1 VEQPI
6 TEQSFW
12 GNITASRQTQ
22 LSVAAGTKGCR
33 NRSHELFLSFSRK
46 FSPTRDLIEEVM
58 CWLTTGGAVD
68 DIRKAF
74 EFKQPQSRRHSTK
87 VDRKV
92 DRIKE
97 DQVSTA
103 SGSQVSSSSKSAIP
117 LIVYDISLP
126 SPPPKA
132 FTKTLSASIHKIYL
146 DALRHSSVTAEQG
159 KLVIPR
165 HPLSALRAAVTI
177 YNELFRLQQV
187 EWCATNTKGFPLP
200 KKLPVFVSV
209 SSTCTV
215 LLSLLLLS
223 SSCAL
228 IMRWIDW
235 RWL

>member
-1 VEQPI
+1 MEQPI

-12 GNITASRQTQ
+12 GNIKASRQTQ

-58 CWLTTGGAVD
+58 GWLTTGGAVD

-87 VDRKV
+87 VDR
-92 DRIKE
+92 IKE

-103 SGSQVSSSSKSAIP
+103 SGSQVSSSSVSAIQF
-117 LIVYDISLP
+117 IVYDISLP

-177 YNELFRLQQV
+177 YNELFRLQEI